1 MAKRYKARDILSS
14 DMTAREYAEAK
25 LDMLRREMGI
35 NVTLDEKGRLLT
47 RETYV
52 AVDNCARQIIENHW
66 G

>member
-14 DMTAREYAEAK
+14 EMTVSEYAEAK

-35 NVTLDEKGRLLT
+35 AVTSTEKGRLLT
-47 RETYV
+47 RETV
-52 AVDNCARQIIENHW
+52 IAVDNCARQIIEDHW

>member
-47 RETYV
+47 RETHV
-52 AVDNCARQIIENHW
+52 AVDNCARQIIEDHW